1 MRVNLSGCSRSPARV
16 RIRPRQ
22 SDEAAKMREIE
33 SRSSHVA
40 RHRPTPAGSGRRLR
54 FRAPAKINF
63 GLEMVGRRPDRYHE
77 VVSVMQ
83 AIDLKRR
90 NRHFRI
96 TSGPETPCGQPNLGF
111 TPTPLTDAALQHLAC
126 RTGRHPGQYVQ
137 VAKSIPSAAGLG
149 GGSSDAATTL
159 LAVNRESGSHLGQS
173 ELTAICRRL
182 GSDVTFFLTGG
193 CALVSGRG
201 EIISRTL
208 PTPDSW
214 IVLAN
219 PNLELSTPSVY
230 AELRKNEY
238 STGER
243 TRALADSIAHGHPD
257 WDLMANGLQAA
268 AIRLCP
274 LIEPILEILA
284 AHTAHRQLSG
294 SGPTCFGLFQS
305 QETAI
310 RRPTGTGH
318 KGYWTWLGRPIG
330 RWQLEDLELP

>member
-1 MRVNLSGCSRSPARV
+1 
-16 RIRPRQ
+16 
-22 SDEAAKMREIE
+22 
-33 SRSSHVA
+33 
-40 RHRPTPAGSGRRLR
+40 
-54 FRAPAKINF
+54 
-63 GLEMVGRRPDRYHE
+63 
-77 VVSVMQ
+77 MQ
-83 AIDLKRR
+83 AIDLSDEIEIS
-90 NRHFRI
+90 NTTEQEI
-96 TSGPETPCGQPNLGF
+96 CGQLNLDV
-111 TPTPLTDAALQHLAC
+111 TPTPLTDAVLKHLTC
-126 RTGRHPGQYVQ
+126 CTGRRSGQRVR

-149 GGSSDAATTL
+149 GGSSNAAISL
-159 LAVNRESGSHLGQS
+159 LAANRESGSHLGQF

-230 AELRKNEY
+230 AELRQNEY

-257 WDLMANGLQAA
+257 WDLMVNVLQAA

-274 LIEPILEILA
+274 LIEPILEIFA
-284 AHTAHRQLSG
+284 THTARRQLSG
-294 SGPTCFGLFQS
+294 SGPTCFGMFES
-305 QETAI
+305 QETASAAEQELD
-310 RRPTGTGH
+310 R

-330 RWQLEDLELP
+330 RWHLKDLELP